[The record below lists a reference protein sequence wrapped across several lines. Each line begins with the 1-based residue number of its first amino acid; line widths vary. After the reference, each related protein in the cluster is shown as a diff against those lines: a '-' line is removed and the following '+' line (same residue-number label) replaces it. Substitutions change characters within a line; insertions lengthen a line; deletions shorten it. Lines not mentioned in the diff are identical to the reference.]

1 MSAVSSEVLLSLAGS
16 VMSFDIGGDIV
27 VEIFSSLLDVLILLG
42 GFLLSVFVVENIF
55 LVDSQSF
62 GVDDD
67 SVEKSSVLFSL
78 GGLSV
83 EVKELDEV
91 SPVVVSSDNGFEV
104 DESSLY
110 FGLVDISRIAN
121 SSVAVSVDSGTRWK
135 FWFLCKSD

>member
-16 VMSFDIGGDIV
+16 VMSFDIRGDIV
-27 VEIFSSLLDVLILLG
+27 VEIFSSLLVVLILLG

-55 LVDSQSF
+55 LVVSQSF

-91 SPVVVSSDNGFEV
+91 SPVVVSSDEGFEV

-110 FGLVDISRIAN
+110 FELVDISRIAN
-121 SSVAVSVDSGTRWK
+121 SSVAVSVDSGTR
-135 FWFLCKSD
+135 